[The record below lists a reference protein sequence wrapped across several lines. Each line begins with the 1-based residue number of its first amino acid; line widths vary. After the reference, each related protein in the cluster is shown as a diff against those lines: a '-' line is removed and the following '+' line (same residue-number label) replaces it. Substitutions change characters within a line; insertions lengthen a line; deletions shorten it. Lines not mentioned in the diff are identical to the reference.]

1 MGGERDDFFGC
12 GVAGQAHDSGVT
24 EVGVAVVIFLEEG
37 DEVAGAV
44 GGWLATKGDGGE
56 GADPEAG
63 ILEEREERRAVG
75 ERGFSKSLGGLSA
88 DDVVGIFESPDEEV
102 ACRFALLLASEHSQ
116 SPDAVKSFG
125 GIEPL
130 VGGGN
135 EDGQSVL
142 PTCQMV
148 LSAEAKAEVRVGE
161 EFCEIVGALF
171 GDSGGDDFCDFIAG
185 VGLLHGVDPS
195 GLV

>member
-1 MGGERDDFFGC
+1 MGGKRDDFFGR
-12 GVAGQAHDSGVT
+12 GVSGQAHDPGVT

-37 DEVAGAV
+37 DEVAGPV

-56 GADPEAG
+56 GADARAG

-88 DDVVGIFESPDEEV
+88 DNVVGIFESPDQE
-102 ACRFALLLASEHSQ
+102 AARWFALFLASEHSQ
-116 SPDAVKSFG
+116 SPDAMKSFG

-142 PTCQMV
+142 PACQMV
-148 LSAEAKAEVRVGE
+148 LSTEAKAEVWVGE
-161 EFCEIVGALF
+161 EFCEIVRALF
-171 GDSGGDDFCDFIAG
+171 GDSGGNDSCDLIAC

-195 GLV
+195 GFV